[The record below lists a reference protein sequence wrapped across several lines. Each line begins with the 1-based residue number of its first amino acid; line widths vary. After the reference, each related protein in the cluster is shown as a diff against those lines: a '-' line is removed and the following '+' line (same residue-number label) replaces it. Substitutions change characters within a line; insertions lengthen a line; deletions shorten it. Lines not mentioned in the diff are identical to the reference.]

1 MGAFCFGQASINTE
15 TENEEDILFRQ
26 QRAQKRAEAVKELIS
41 TEKTYVEGLQL
52 CIHAYLNGL
61 SQNKK
66 IIATKDLKIIFSDIE
81 MICKLNQTFLDDLQS
96 RYISFNNHKTM
107 IGDRFI
113 EFTPY
118 FKMYQNY
125 CNNYVNAN
133 ILLEKYNNK
142 KSFINYC
149 NEAKQRCSNKTLQSL
164 LITPIQRLPR
174 YRLCLSEI
182 IKNTEYNHSD
192 LKHLNHALE
201 LVEETTNLINDR
213 MKEFQSRQDVRSIQ
227 ARFSSTVSLIKPH
240 RKFIKEG
247 MLTRVD
253 KNGKDHKYTF
263 FLFNDILCYASG
275 NIDALKMHCMLSLD
289 DGAFAIKDIAVAVN
303 ERYKNTAFEI
313 HSSVKSFVVYCDT
326 FKMKKKWMG
335 KINEILSFNR
345 QNKPR
350 KVSVAKYMEQKESAP
365 LMIPS
370 DWSDV
375 CQVMDC
381 GTKFTF
387 INRKSHCK
395 YCGILVCSKCSN
407 KLASKTNKELVVK
420 PVCKVCFNK
429 YKNKYP
435 AKENGK
441 LQDDSYLSADETD

>member
-1 MGAFCFGQASINTE
+1 MGVQISDIYTSICGKTDSY
-15 TENEEDILFRQ
+15 EDQLRT
-26 QRAQKRAEAVKELIS
+26 QKRTKAIKELID
-41 TEKTYVEGLQL
+41 TEKSYVDSLNI
-52 CIHAYLNGL
+52 CIKEYYNGL
-61 SQNKK
+61 SENPK
-66 IIATKDLKIIFSDIE
+66 IINPTDLRGIFNDINT
-81 MICKLNQTFLDDLQS
+81 ICQLNTTFLENLQS
-96 RYISFNNHKTM
+96 SQQTDT
-107 IGDRFI
+107 IGEQFI
-113 EFTPY
+113 KFCPF